1 MFIGLDHTGLA
12 VRDLDAARDLFVRLG
27 FTLTPREA
35 LTKPGPDG
43 KPLSTGADN
52 HVFMLEQGYQELI
65 TITDP
70 AAGHMLLP
78 RLERYWGLHIII
90 VETDDAEG
98 DCDKLARAGIPVSP
112 CVTWGREVPGRGEA
126 RFRFFVVMD
135 PAAPECVLG
144 VVQHLTPELLRTPE
158 LLVHANGAKAIRG
171 CTMHVADV
179 VEARARYGRLF
190 GSLAG
195 AKLEGDE
202 VRFANGTYLRLF
214 DKAALAKAYPDA
226 EFPAAPA
233 LAAVEFSVRNM
244 PYIAASGVPMRQ
256 DGDACWLAPQDA
268 FGGVIRFVPA

>member
-27 FTLTPREA
+27 FKLTPREA

-43 KPLSTGADN
+43 RPVSTGADN

-70 AAGHMLLP
+70 SAGHMLLP

-98 DCDKLARAGIPVSP
+98 DCAAMAKAGISVSP

-126 RFRFFVVMD
+126 KFRFFVVMD
-135 PAAPECVLG
+135 AEAPECVLG
-144 VVQHLTPELLRTPE
+144 IVQHLTPGMLRTPE
-158 LLVHANGAKAIRG
+158 LLDHPNGAKAIRG

-179 VEARARYGRLF
+179 AEASARYARIF
-190 GSLAG
+190 GSLKGASVAG
-195 AKLEGDE
+195 NE
-202 VRFANGTYLRLF
+202 VRFANGTYLRLS
-214 DKAALAKAYPDA
+214 DQMALGKDYPGA
-226 EFPAAPA
+226 TFPLAPS
-233 LAAVEFSVRNM
+233 LAAVEFAVSNL
-244 PYIAASGVPMRQ
+244 PFIEASGVPLRR
-256 DGDACWLAPQDA
+256 DGSARWLAPQDA
-268 FGGVIRFVPA
+268 FGGVIRFVPV